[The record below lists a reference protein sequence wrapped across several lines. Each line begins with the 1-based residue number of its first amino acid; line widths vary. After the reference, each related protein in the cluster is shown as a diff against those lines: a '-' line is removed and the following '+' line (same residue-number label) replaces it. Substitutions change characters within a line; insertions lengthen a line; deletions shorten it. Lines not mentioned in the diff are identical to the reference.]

1 MIRQQGH
8 WICQWYV
15 QKLTRKQLKEYLLN
29 ESNNVVYAGI
39 TTPLIH
45 KHLGVGVYE
54 LKKNMKVYFEKI
66 GEEPVFTPSWY

>member
-1 MIRQQGH
+1 MGTDCNGRNINSE
-8 WICQWYV
+8 
-15 QKLTRKQLKEYLLN
+15 QLAALVVVRFHPHPFFY
-29 ESNNVVYAGI
+29 VVYQSI